1 MEEDYTPHWMI
12 LKNTLDTVLTQT
24 PGTYKPISY
33 EQMYSAV
40 YKCVCKHHS
49 ETLHMDLIQH
59 VEGILKNW
67 SQNLESHVR
76 KEDRHNFICEVDSIM
91 NQYFNAL
98 SSIVPIFTY
107 LNRFYIESR
116 LNTNL
121 NSQLLHLFEKQITSP
136 YINQILGC
144 LESANPLVITPATVQ
159 KIVKSLH
166 SLNCQY
172 STLNPALFAKYMPG
186 INQSMTE
193 EDLQSQIMAERELQQ
208 QLRAAGFDSGNQSR
222 KRPNSDENE
231 ARSS

>member
-12 LKNTLDTVLTQT
+12 LKSTLDTVLTQT

-76 KEDRHNFICEVDSIM
+76 KDDRHNFITEVDSIM

-136 YINQILGC
+136 YINQILGKYFIVFF
-144 LESANPLVITPATVQ
+144 LVVNSFFINNY
-159 KIVKSLH
+159 LH
-166 SLNCQY
+166 IFRLSGKCQRFSHYTSY
-172 STLNPALFAKYMPG
+172 SSKN
-186 INQSMTE
+186 
-193 EDLQSQIMAERELQQ
+193 R
-208 QLRAAGFDSGNQSR
+208 
-222 KRPNSDENE
+222 
-231 ARSS
+231 